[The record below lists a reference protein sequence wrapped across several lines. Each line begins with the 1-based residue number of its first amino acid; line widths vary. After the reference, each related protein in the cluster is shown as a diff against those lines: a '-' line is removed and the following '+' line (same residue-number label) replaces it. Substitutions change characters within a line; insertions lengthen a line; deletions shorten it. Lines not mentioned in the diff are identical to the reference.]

1 MDTDTVTLSETG
13 VTVSCT
19 HTAKDASAA
28 GALTF
33 LPTGDDLK
41 DLAPEDIQESAIDP
55 NAVLAYTLP
64 LDQIPQSGGM
74 ALLELNLAVDYDVY
88 DERVQCI
95 SRKKNKSALELPLE
109 HREPS
114 DCVPLLN
121 ILLLCDKIQHK
132 TETCILSRDWRLMP
146 WLSFRLSMN

>member
-19 HTAKDASAA
+19 HTAKDARAA

-74 ALLELNLAVDYDVY
+74 ALLELNLAVDYDMY

-95 SRKKNKSALELPLE
+95 SRKINKSAQSC
-109 HREPS
+109 R
-114 DCVPLLN
+114 
-121 ILLLCDKIQHK
+121 
-132 TETCILSRDWRLMP
+132 
-146 WLSFRLSMN
+146 